1 MMVSAAAFATVF
13 VMVMAAAA
21 AFLAVLVVVMMMA
34 AAAFV
39 AVLVVVMMMPA
50 GALLS
55 VLIMV
60 MMAAAAFVAI
70 LVVVM
75 VAAAAFVAIL
85 IMVMMMPA
93 GTLLSVLIVVM
104 VAAAAFV
111 AVLVVVM
118 MAASALVLIMV
129 MMATAAPA
137 LVIVVTA
144 ASVMVFREGNRS
156 EGLRHLRAGEADLVE
171 GELQVVVRRDPEAVL
186 GLGNT
191 RAAHHQGNGCLPK
204 EVKVTRDVEHPLRSS
219 PDRDKSSLVVQ
230 KNVVDFERA
239 KVLLSNGILFAVR
252 LKGFRQVFPLRAR
265 KENPRKPREK
275 DRRGLRAR
283 GKQRLKSNHRCSR
296 KTLRSLGEYNF
307 ARKRNEAGATRPIP
321 ATARCRPP
329 RTVCRPG

>member
-1 MMVSAAAFATVF
+1 MVSAAAFATVF

-21 AFLAVLVVVMMMA
+21 AFVSVLV
-34 AAAFV
+34 
-39 AVLVVVMMMPA
+39 
-50 GALLS
+50 
-55 VLIMV
+55 MV
-60 MMAAAAFVAI
+60 MM
-70 LVVVM
+70 
-75 VAAAAFVAIL
+75 AAAAFVAIL

-93 GTLLSVLIVVM
+93 GTLLAVLIVVM

-118 MAASALVLIMV
+118 MAASA
-129 MMATAAPA
+129 P
-137 LVIVVTA
+137 VIIVTA

-171 GELQVVVRRDPEAVL
+171 GKLQVVVRRDPEAVL

-219 PDRDKSSLVVQ
+219 PDRDKPSLVV
-230 KNVVDFERA
+230 KENVVDFERA

-265 KENPRKPREK
+265 EENPRKPREK

-307 ARKRNEAGATRPIP
+307 ARKRNKAGATRPIP